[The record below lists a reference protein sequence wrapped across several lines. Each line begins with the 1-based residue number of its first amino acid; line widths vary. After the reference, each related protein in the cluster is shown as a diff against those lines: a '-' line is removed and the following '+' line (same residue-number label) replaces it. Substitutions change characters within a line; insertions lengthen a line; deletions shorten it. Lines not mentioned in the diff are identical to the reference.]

1 MSTSDTQLHYL
12 SIRQAGELIQK
23 GELSPVELTRACL
36 DRIQATDDRLNS
48 FILLLADDALEQART
63 AEAEVLRGDYK
74 GPMHGVPFALKDLY
88 DTAGVRTTS
97 GSYVDLNRVPTEDAT
112 TTARLKE
119 AGGILLGKL
128 AMHEFALG
136 GPDWTTPFEP
146 ARNPWNLN
154 HITGGSSSG
163 SGSSVASGQSPGA
176 LGSCTGGSIRGPAS
190 LCGIVG
196 LKPTYG
202 RVSRF
207 GVVTLSWSQDHAGP
221 MTRTVEDTAFML
233 QAIAGHDPRDP
244 TSSRA
249 PVPDYSLS
257 LREDIRGARI
267 GLPRHYF
274 FDDDPGVNPE
284 VVTKVEQAVA
294 VLEELGAYVE
304 EVTLPSLD
312 YVRAANSVI
321 MVSEA
326 FAYHEPNL
334 KTRPQ
339 EFGEIVRGR
348 FRIGGLM
355 RASDYL
361 QAQRVR
367 TWARR
372 EFADVMKKVDFLV
385 TPTMTQPAAAFRGLR
400 PTLDL
405 AGQELHRTLQRHR
418 PAGHF
423 GALRLHRE
431 RPAHR
436 DANCRQA
443 LRRARRYPGRL
454 HLPAVRRL
462 APVASGNMN
471 YTNYWLRQGK
481 PDQTG
486 WKKEE
491 LGRIAVNLMGVLP
504 SSIPTRMLGTWR
516 WWSNRPRTA
525 RAIKLSLGSSP
536 HRNGQDREPSL

>member
-1 MSTSDTQLHYL
+1 MATTDNQLHYL
-12 SIRQAGELIQK
+12 TIHQAGELIRN

-36 DRIQATDDRLNS
+36 ERIQDTDERLRS
-48 FILLLADDALEQART
+48 FILLLADEALEQART
-63 AEAEVLRGDYK
+63 AEAEILRGSYR
-74 GPMHGVPFALKDLY
+74 GPLHGIPFALKDLY

-97 GSYVDLNRVPTEDAT
+97 GSQVDIDRVPTEDAT
-112 TTARLKE
+112 TTARLKG

-146 ARNPWNLN
+146 ARNPWNLD

-163 SGSSVASGQSPGA
+163 SGSSVASGQCLGA

-196 LKPTYG
+196 LKATYG

-221 MTRTVEDTAFML
+221 MTRTVEDTAYML
-233 QAIAGHDPRDP
+233 QAIAGHDPKDP

-257 LREDIRGARI
+257 LREDIRGVKI

-274 FDDDPGVNPE
+274 FDDDPGVNRE
-284 VVTKVEQAVA
+284 VVARVEQAVT
-294 VLEELGAYVE
+294 VLEELGAEVQ
-304 EVTLPSLD
+304 EVTLPSLE

-326 FAYHEPNL
+326 YAYHEPNL

-348 FRIGGLM
+348 FRIGGLLN
-355 RASDYL
+355 ASDYL

-367 TWARR
+367 AWARR
-372 EFADVMKKVDFLV
+372 EFSQVMKTVDFLV
-385 TPTMTQPAAAFRGLR
+385 TPTMTQPAAAFEGFDPTSTVRGKSFTA
-400 PTLDL
+400 PFNVT
-405 AGQELHRTLQRHR
+405 G
-418 PAGHF
+418 
-423 GALRLHRE
+423 
-431 RPAHR
+431 
-436 DANCRQA
+436 
-443 LRRARRYPGRL
+443 
-454 HLPAVRRL
+454 LPAISVPCGLNSLGLPIGLQIAGRPFDEETVLRVAHVYESL
-462 APVASGNMN
+462 GPNLSAPV
-471 YTNYWLRQGK
+471 
-481 PDQTG
+481 
-486 WKKEE
+486 
-491 LGRIAVNLMGVLP
+491 
-504 SSIPTRMLGTWR
+504 
-516 WWSNRPRTA
+516 
-525 RAIKLSLGSSP
+525 
-536 HRNGQDREPSL
+536 

>member
-12 SIRQAGELIQK
+12 SIRQAGELIQR

-36 DRIQATDDRLNS
+36 DRIQSTDDRLHS
-48 FILLLADDALEQART
+48 FILLLADEALAQART
-63 AEAEVLRGDYK
+63 AEAEVLRGDYR
-74 GPMHGVPFALKDLY
+74 GPMHGIPFALKDLY

-97 GSYVDLNRVPTEDAT
+97 GSQVDIGRVPTEDAT

-146 ARNPWNLN
+146 ARNPWNLD

-163 SGSSVASGQSPGA
+163 SGSAVASGQSLGA

-244 TSSRA
+244 TSSRS
-249 PVPDYSLS
+249 PVPDYSRS
-257 LREDIRGARI
+257 LREDIRGIRI

-274 FDDDPGVNPE
+274 FDDDPGVNRE
-284 VVTKVEQAVA
+284 VVAKVEQAVA
-294 VLEELGAYVE
+294 VLEELGAHVE

-339 EFGEIVRGR
+339 EFGQIVRGR

-355 RASDYL
+355 SASDYL

-372 EFADVMKKVDFLV
+372 DFAEVMKTVDYLV
-385 TPTMTQPAAAFRGLR
+385 TPTMTQPAPAFEGYDPISTARGKSFTA
-400 PTLDL
+400 PFNVT
-405 AGQELHRTLQRHR
+405 G
-418 PAGHF
+418 
-423 GALRLHRE
+423 
-431 RPAHR
+431 
-436 DANCRQA
+436 
-443 LRRARRYPGRL
+443 
-454 HLPAVRRL
+454 LPAISV
-462 APVASGNMN
+462 PCGFSESGLPIGM
-471 YTNYWLRQGK
+471 QIAGK
-481 PDQTG
+481 PFDEPGVIQAAYTYQQYAG
-486 WKKEE
+486 WHEVK
-491 LGRIAVNLMGVLP
+491 
-504 SSIPTRMLGTWR
+504 PTV
-516 WWSNRPRTA
+516 
-525 RAIKLSLGSSP
+525 
-536 HRNGQDREPSL
+536 